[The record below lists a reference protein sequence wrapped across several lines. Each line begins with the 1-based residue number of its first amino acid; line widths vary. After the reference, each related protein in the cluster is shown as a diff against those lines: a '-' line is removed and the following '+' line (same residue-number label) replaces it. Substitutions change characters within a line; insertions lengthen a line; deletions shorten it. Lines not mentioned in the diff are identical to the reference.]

1 MMQEFKLEAVSR
13 HLRRIVLP
21 CGVCVYLV
29 QGTQGAVLLD
39 TGFGIGDL
47 RGFVERQV
55 TTPYQVWLSHGHLD
69 HAGGAAQFKEVF
81 LSPADF
87 ALEKQHNVW
96 QRRYEEI
103 LSGPGGAPEGFSA
116 ADLQPS
122 RTAPYRP
129 LADNA
134 VLDLGGVQVQAV
146 PVPGHTP
153 GMMVFLIPEDRIAI
167 FGDACG
173 EMTLLKREALPGYAE
188 ALRRLRTRE
197 DAFDAVLRNHGI
209 FWSGKRILR
218 DNLALTEDILA
229 GRDAAIPLQ
238 MMGVPGFAGRPQE
251 HPGTYGNIFYAAAK
265 DARW

>member
-69 HAGGAAQFKEVF
+69 HAGGAAQFEEVF
-81 LSPADF
+81 LS
-87 ALEKQHNVW
+87 
-96 QRRYEEI
+96 
-103 LSGPGGAPEGFSA
+103 
-116 ADLQPS
+116 
-122 RTAPYRP
+122 
-129 LADNA
+129 
-134 VLDLGGVQVQAV
+134 
-146 PVPGHTP
+146 
-153 GMMVFLIPEDRIAI
+153 PEDRIAI

-197 DAFDAVLRNHGI
+197 DAFDTVLRNHGI
-209 FWSGKRILR
+209 FWSDKRILR